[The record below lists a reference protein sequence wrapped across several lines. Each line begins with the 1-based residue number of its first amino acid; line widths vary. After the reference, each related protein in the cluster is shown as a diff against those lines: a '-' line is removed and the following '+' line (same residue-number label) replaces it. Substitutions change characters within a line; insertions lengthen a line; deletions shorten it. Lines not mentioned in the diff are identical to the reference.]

1 MGIKFLTESE
11 TCELF
16 GQIGKDTGPNAVR
29 NLAIF
34 TVAKYCALRV
44 SEIGMLLIRDYDPM
58 RGQIYCRREKGSLN
72 NTIRIIDRDVRSAL
86 DAYYQE
92 RIRIAADSPHLF
104 LSSRK
109 LPISR
114 QQLHV
119 LMKKYCMDT
128 SIDPAKRH
136 FHALKHTRAV
146 ELAEMG
152 VNAQDVQWWLGHKR
166 IDNTLIYMQ
175 FTTKQQER
183 LYEFLEK
190 YERKNTWQI
199 PDRP

>member
-1 MGIKFLTESE
+1 MGIKFLTENE
-11 TCELF
+11 TWELF
-16 GQIGKDTGPNAVR
+16 GQIRKDTGRNAVR

-34 TVAKYCALRV
+34 AVAKYCALRV
-44 SEIGMLLIRDYDPM
+44 SEIGMIRIRDYDPV
-58 RGQIYCRREKGSLN
+58 RGQLYCRREKGSLN
-72 NTIRIIDRDVRSAL
+72 NTIRIIDGDVRDAIN
-86 DAYYQE
+86 AYYQE
-92 RIRIAADSPHLF
+92 RIQLAADSPFLF

-109 LPISR
+109 SPISR

-119 LMKKYCMDT
+119 LMKKYCRAT
-128 SIDPAKRH
+128 SIDPSKRH

-146 ELAEMG
+146 ELAELG

-190 YERKNTWQI
+190 NERKQLA
-199 PDRP
+199 